1 MCNCR
6 NTYPL
11 SVQLRMAAMDFAC
24 KTAGHAEP
32 TDSTVTA
39 AKRFET
45 FLLGDYT
52 SKQLDEQAK
61 DANSFDTPAKRA
73 DIVTSLF
80 KSGMSF
86 DVEQQDVITRWIN
99 GPLS

>member
-24 KTAGHAEP
+24 KTAGHVEP
-32 TDSTVTA
+32 SDSTVTA
-39 AKRFET
+39 AKRFEA
-45 FLLGDYT
+45 FLLGGYT
-52 SKQLDEQAK
+52 AENLDEQAK
-61 DANSFDTPAKRA
+61 EANSFDTPAKRA

-80 KSGMSF
+80 KFGMSF
-86 DVEQQDVITRWIN
+86 DIEQQDVITRWIN

>member
-52 SKQLDEQAK
+52 SQQLDEPPKAPTMGQAY
-61 DANSFDTPAKRA
+61 RA
-73 DIVTSLF
+73 HVIQELTAINVIDVSEHSQKALADWV
-80 KSGMSF
+80 SGYSK
-86 DVEQQDVITRWIN
+86 
-99 GPLS
+99 